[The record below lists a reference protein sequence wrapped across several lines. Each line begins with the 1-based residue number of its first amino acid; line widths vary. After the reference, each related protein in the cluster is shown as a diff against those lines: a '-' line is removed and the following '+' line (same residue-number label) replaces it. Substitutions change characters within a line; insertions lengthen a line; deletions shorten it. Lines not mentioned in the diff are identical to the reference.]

1 MKVYF
6 IDEKGL
12 WHGASAEREKCPADA
27 VTTPPDCEYPRWDGK
42 VWVVD
47 ADAKAEAE
55 AGQRE
60 ALIQA
65 KIREM
70 AEAELIKEGKITLTG
85 DVK

>member
-12 WHGASAEREKCPADA
+12 WHGASAEREECPDDA

-42 VWVVD
+42 GWVVD
-47 ADAKAEAE
+47 AEAKAEAE
-55 AGQRE
+55 EQQRN

-70 AEAELIKEGKITLTG
+70 AEAELVAEGKL
-85 DVK
+85 VAEK